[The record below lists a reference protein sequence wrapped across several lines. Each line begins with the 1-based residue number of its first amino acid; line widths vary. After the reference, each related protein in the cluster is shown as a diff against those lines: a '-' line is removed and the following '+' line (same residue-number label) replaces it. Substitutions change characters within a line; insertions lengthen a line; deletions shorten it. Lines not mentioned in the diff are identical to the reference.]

1 MSVCLCVFDAAESR
15 VLSFAYTQ
23 ITGHLS
29 TNLSEATLWHHD
41 SHALSAPW
49 APFP

>member
-1 MSVCLCVFDAAESR
+1 MCVCACAFAAAEAR

-41 SHALSAPW
+41 SHALSTPW